1 MVPKNIEIGRRLSG
15 VRPVDILWGR
25 MRSNDTPPHAFRPV
39 PRTGV
44 IYVTEEAR
52 KRGYSP
58 EKTDWCNLGQGQPES
73 GSLPGAPPRID
84 SIQVDPRDHEYG
96 PIAGLRE
103 VREAIAALYNEQ
115 YRQGKKSL
123 YTAENVSICGG
134 GRLALTRVVA
144 SLGQINLGHFLPD
157 YTAYEELLDIFRN
170 FTSIPILLEPGRGY
184 QFSAEEL
191 GHEISGRGLG
201 AILLSNPCNPT
212 GKLVHGDE
220 LARWVETSREQD
232 CTLILDEFYSRYVWL
247 DQKNPMPVSAAAYV
261 EDVDRDPVV
270 LLDGFTKNFRYPGW
284 RLGWVVAPRS
294 IIEKINSAGSFLDGG
309 GSRPLQRAAL
319 PLLEP
324 GHVARETRAIFDAFH
339 PKRRVLMEGLKALG
353 ITTSNEPQGTFYV
366 WGDLAGLPGSL
377 SNGMDLFQ
385 KGLDRKMIVVPGEF
399 FDVNPG
405 RRRPG
410 HVSRFRSHA
419 RFSFGPPLATIE
431 EGLKRL
437 GALIEGER

>member
-1 MVPKNIEIGRRLSG
+1 MKPTGSPL
-15 VRPVDILWGR
+15 
-25 MRSNDTPPHAFRPV
+25 HAFRPV

-44 IYVTEEAR
+44 IYVTEEAF
-52 KRGYSP
+52 KRGFSP
-58 EKTDWCNLGQGQPES
+58 EKSDWCNLGQGQPES
-73 GSLPGAPPRID
+73 GPLPGAPPRIG
-84 SIQVDPRDHEYG
+84 SIQIDPRDHEYG

-103 VREAIAALYNEQ
+103 VRQAIAEMYNVQ
-115 YRQGKKSL
+115 YRRGHKSR

-144 SLGQINLGHFLPD
+144 SLGHINLGHFLPD

-170 FTSIPILLEPGRGY
+170 FTSIPILLDPGRGY
-184 QFSAEEL
+184 EFTVKEL
-191 GHEISGRGLG
+191 DLEITGRGLG

-220 LARWVETSREQD
+220 LRRWIETACGHE

-247 DQKNPMPVSAAAYV
+247 DPEKPAPVSAAAYV

-284 RLGWVVAPRS
+284 RLGWVVAPKS

-309 GSRPLQRAAL
+309 GSRPLQHAAL

-324 GHVARETRAIFDAFH
+324 DCIEKETRAIFDTFE
-339 PKRRVLMEGLKALG
+339 PKRRVLLEGLEALG
-353 ITTSNEPQGTFYV
+353 ITTSNQPQGTFYV
-366 WGDLAGLPGSL
+366 WGDLAGLPESV
-377 SNGMDLFQ
+377 STGMDLFQ
-385 KGLDRKMIVVPGEF
+385 KGLDHQIIVVPGEF

-405 RRRPG
+405 QRRPG

-419 RFSFGPPLATIE
+419 RFSFGPPRATIE

-437 GALIEGER
+437 GTLIKGQR